1 MGVLL
6 RWCSSAPTNEMSYT
20 PADERTDSPANAT
33 GFEAI
38 RNNRESLK
46 EHAETDR
53 PTAYIAEELL
63 DLAAEEDA

>member
-1 MGVLL
+1 
-6 RWCSSAPTNEMSYT
+6 MSYT